1 MYWLQFDGSGGGT
14 EGKFNITLNEET
26 RTSVNNIAQKTQNNS
41 LKIFPQPAKHQIMVK
56 SSFLE
61 EQDQVNVKIYNHTG
75 ALLFSEDLQTENNQ
89 LSVILNSKW
98 KNGVYLLSIQIPE
111 NKSISESFILKR

>member
-1 MYWLQFDGSGGGT
+1 
-14 EGKFNITLNEET
+14 
-26 RTSVNNIAQKTQNNS
+26 
-41 LKIFPQPAKHQIMVK
+41 MVK